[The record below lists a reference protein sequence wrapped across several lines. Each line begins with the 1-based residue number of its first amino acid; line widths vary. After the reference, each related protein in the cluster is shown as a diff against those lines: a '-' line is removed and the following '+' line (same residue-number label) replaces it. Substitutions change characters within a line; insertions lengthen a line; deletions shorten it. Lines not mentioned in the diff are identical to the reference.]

1 MNNKFGFPFKFESE
15 PLTINQKFLAQ
26 LPNGFT
32 LKWCAPR
39 RRLGFQEFKNELDDK
54 KLNSWIDKAAQLLK
68 EAKALN
74 DLEMVRQ
81 AKRTFPKV
89 NLLPELSEEKVLTAD
104 FDNIPSGFSSYDEL
118 YKDLAV
124 KYPNAVVAR
133 TTSNKVKLFFVI
145 RYQYS
150 NRVDL
155 TLNPNFEST
164 FTSDSRLFPK
174 IAPDVAVKLIDE
186 LLNNKTLFDSID
198 KKIQA
203 FQITFISRDIKE
215 KLKLLRQLPVFDF
228 SAGNYV
234 PPPQPAVDV
243 PTRRKRRPVA
253 RLFVG
258 QLDESLRLVVKQQ
271 RPPMQSSFE
280 KFIRYLVACPGLN
293 TKDGYDI
300 STTII
305 SKLARISKRT
315 ASRWRNLL
323 EEKKLIE
330 CIEETVIWRNSK
342 ILPKKAKTYIAIGSL
357 FTAIQEAWNERPIVS
372 TARTLPTG
380 GWHSGGSDNLMR
392 LIGKNKHKTNDEIRA
407 ICMDWIDNL
416 EGIKD
421 KNDRRPMLQDIMNF
435 IITNPKYL
443 PRWRKGN

>member
-1 MNNKFGFPFKFESE
+1 MNKKIGFPLEFERD

-39 RRLGFQEFKNELDDK
+39 RKLRFKEFKNELDDK

-104 FDNIPSGFSSYDEL
+104 FDNIPSGFLSYDEL

-145 RYQYS
+145 RYKYS

-155 TLNPNFEST
+155 TLST
-164 FTSDSRLFPK
+164 TSDSQLFPK
-174 IAPDVAVKLIDE
+174 ITPEVAVKLIE
-186 LLNNKTLFDSID
+186 TLLNNKSLFDSID

-234 PPPQPAVDV
+234 PPPQPTVDV

-271 RPPMQSSFE
+271 RPPSQRSFE
-280 KFIRYLVACPGLN
+280 KFIRYLVACPTLN
-293 TKDGYDI
+293 TKDGWDI

-305 SKLARISKRT
+305 SKLARVSKRT

-323 EEKKLIE
+323 EDEYNLIE
-330 CIEETVIWRNSK
+330 CIEETVIRG
-342 ILPKKAKTYIAIGSL
+342 KKAKTYIAIGSL
-357 FTAIQEAWNERPIVS
+357 FTAIQEANGNHPPFIP
-372 TARTLPTG
+372 ARTFPTG
-380 GWHSGGSDNLMR
+380 GWHSGGYYNLIR
-392 LIGKNKHKTNDEIRA
+392 LIGGPNKHSSDNEIRA
-407 ICMDWIDNL
+407 LCMDWIDKL
-416 EGIKD
+416 EGLKD

-443 PRWRKGN
+443 PRWRRGK

>member
-1 MNNKFGFPFKFESE
+1 MNKKIGSPFESE

-32 LKWCAPR
+32 LKWCAPKR
-39 RRLGFQEFKNELDDK
+39 KLGFQEFKNELDDK
-54 KLNSWIDKAAQLLK
+54 KLNLWIDKAAQLLK

-74 DLEMVRQ
+74 DLDKVRQ

-89 NLLPELSEEKVLTAD
+89 NLLPELSWEKVLTAD
-104 FDNIPSGFSSYDEL
+104 FDNIPSGFSDYDEL

-174 IAPDVAVKLIDE
+174 IAPDVAVKLIEE

-234 PPPQPAVDV
+234 PPPQPTVDV
-243 PTRRKRRPVA
+243 PTKRKRRPVA

-271 RPPMQSSFE
+271 RPPMQRSFE

-293 TKDGYDI
+293 TKDGWDI

-305 SKLARISKRT
+305 SKIARVSKRT
-315 ASRWRNLL
+315 ASKWRSLL

-342 ILPKKAKTYIAIGSL
+342 ILSKKAKTYKAVGSL
-357 FTAIQEAWNERPIVS
+357 SKAIEAANGSYKPFIP
-372 TARTLPTG
+372 ARTLPTG
-380 GWHSGGSDNLMR
+380 GWHSGGYYNLMR
-392 LIGKNKHKTNDEIRA
+392 LIEKHEASADNEIRA
-407 ICMDWIDNL
+407 ICMAWIDNL
-416 EGIKD
+416 EGIED

-443 PRWRKGN
+443 PRWRRGS

>member
-1 MNNKFGFPFKFESE
+1 MNNKFGFPFEKQ
-15 PLTINQKFLAQ
+15 PLIINQKLLAQ

-39 RRLGFQEFKNELDDK
+39 RKLSFQEFKNELDDK

-74 DLEMVRQ
+74 DLVMVRQ
-81 AKRTFPKV
+81 AKGKFPKV

-118 YKDLAV
+118 YKDVAV
-124 KYPNAVVAR
+124 KYPNAAVAR

-150 NRVDL
+150 KRVDL
-155 TLNPNFEST
+155 TLST
-164 FTSDSRLFPK
+164 TSDSQLFPK
-174 IAPDVAVKLIDE
+174 ITPEVAVKLIEE

-228 SAGNYV
+228 SAGDYV
-234 PPPQPAVDV
+234 PPPQPTVDG

-293 TKDGYDI
+293 TKAGYDI

-305 SKLARISKRT
+305 SKLARVSKRT
-315 ASRWRNLL
+315 ASKWRSLL

-342 ILPKKAKTYIAIGSL
+342 ILSKKAKTYKAVGSL
-357 FTAIQEAWNERPIVS
+357 SKAIEVANGSYKPFIP
-372 TARTLPTG
+372 ARTFPTG
-380 GWHSGGSDNLMR
+380 GWHSGGSKNLMR
-392 LIGKNKHKTNDEIRA
+392 LIGINNHRTDIEIRA
-407 ICMDWIDNL
+407 LCMAWIDNL
-416 EGIKD
+416 EGIEDKD
-421 KNDRRPMLQDIMNF
+421 DRRPMLQDIMNS

-443 PRWRKGN
+443 PRWRGGS